1 MSHGVAVIGLG
12 IMGHRM
18 MAAMA
23 AHERFSLRAGWDP
36 SPEARALAVE
46 THPGLRL
53 ADGPEDAIGEA
64 GVKLVY
70 VACPPRHHR
79 EHALATLAAGKALF
93 LEKPLGIDVAEC
105 RDLVARIEA
114 AEVPVAV
121 NFSFA
126 SSATCA
132 DMKDSIDGG
141 DLGSVR
147 GVDIRVHFARW
158 PRDWQAA
165 AQWVGGRDQGGFT
178 REYLSH
184 PLYLTH
190 RLLGPGQPVR
200 AAVRFPED
208 EAETETQVLALLDFG
223 GVPVTVHGSRGGR
236 GPDCIDYAVWG
247 DRASLMLRDGYH
259 LSRSDGGP
267 WTPLPATIADPR
279 TDAGVRQLDN
289 LAAMLDG
296 RPHTM
301 PSAADGL
308 AVQELVEG
316 ILAA

>member
-93 LEKPLGIDVAEC
+93 LEKPLG
-105 RDLVARIEA
+105 
-114 AEVPVAV
+114 
-121 NFSFA
+121 
-126 SSATCA
+126 
-132 DMKDSIDGG
+132 IDGG